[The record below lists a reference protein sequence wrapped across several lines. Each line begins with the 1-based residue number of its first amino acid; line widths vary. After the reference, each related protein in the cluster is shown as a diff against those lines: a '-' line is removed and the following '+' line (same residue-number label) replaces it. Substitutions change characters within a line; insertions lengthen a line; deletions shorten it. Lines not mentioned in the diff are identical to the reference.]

1 MAEHKYIGLQ
11 GILSAL
17 GGAKRRRGEWY
28 DCTCPAHQDNQP
40 SLSVTEGDKKIILKC
55 HAGCDESDICRA
67 LGINRSELYREP
79 WDGSGNRTSR
89 PAPRATAKPAPVQKQ
104 GHSKKDEPC
113 DSYEKAY
120 SKLGKIQAIYQ
131 YVDENGTLL
140 YESVRILQPN
150 GEKTFRQNRPVDPA
164 NGSRPF
170 YTNVPLELR
179 ERTIYR
185 MPNVLAAI
193 REGRTVY
200 VVEGEK
206 DVHTMEKMGY
216 CATTNSGGANSWKK
230 GHSERLKGADVVVIP
245 DNDESGRE
253 HAKKIVEYTT
263 NLARS
268 LRVVHLKDAYPELKE
283 KGDIT
288 DLVEAVGMDKARQ
301 MLEALVAS
309 AEPIEVD
316 LYEVACAAY
325 NRIPGYGVRN
335 GCICQCGD
343 ESDRVLGT
351 FVALPVRE
359 LTRDDGVDVTKRL
372 EVAGWAANGRRLQ
385 DLYVD
390 LDKFAAMNWPLAGWG
405 LTANIMPGNTVK
417 DKLRSVIISAGAMA
431 ATQRTIYTHTGWRR
445 INGQWAYLYHGGCI
459 GAENV
464 EVETEGGLQR
474 YSLADVPEDLSPID
488 AAQASINLTVVVGYD
503 IAVPLLGLMYLAP
516 LREFL
521 ERAGHQPNFVMMLK
535 GGTSTHK
542 TTTATLFLSHFG
554 DFNADDGKP
563 ATFEDTANAI
573 RRLAF
578 QLKDMPLLI
587 DDFHPNTN
595 LQDRKKAESVMQSLT
610 RTFGDKA
617 VRNRMNANRTLS
629 SQNPARALG
638 LVTGEELPD
647 TGESSIGRMY
657 VIDIHKGDVPFTP
670 EFTQLQHK
678 ARDGWLRAA
687 MKGYIEW
694 LIPQIDT
701 LTRRYRDMFEQYRDK
716 AISMLADSGTN
727 DRAAP
732 VAAQLMI
739 GLTTMMEYFGAIGAV
754 SEELGASLIEDYWG
768 VVTGNARR
776 QAQATME
783 ERPLQMYMT
792 AITEMLESKAVTVLD
807 LVADAGKDLTKVR
820 NVVGYCDD
828 TNYYFLP
835 GTIYKSVVQ
844 YYDDQNRVFSSN
856 QVEIQRM
863 LREAGIVTLVGKDGK
878 TAKVKRINGK
888 NVRLLWI
895 PRWHFDGDAPKQEEM
910 EEISTE
916 GLPEGFE

>member
-11 GILSAL
+11 GILDLL
-17 GGAKRRRGEWY
+17 GGAKQRRGDEY
-28 DCTCPAHQDNQP
+28 ICTCPAHADKKP
-40 SLSVTEGDKKIILKC
+40 SLWVKEGDKGILMTC
-55 HAGCDESDICRA
+55 RAGCTTEAICQA
-67 LGINRSELYREP
+67 IGVEMSELFS
-79 WDGSGNRTSR
+79 DSGERTQMR
-89 PAPRATAKPAPVQKQ
+89 KPAPRAAAKPKADKPQ
-104 GHSKKDEPC
+104 ETWA
-113 DSYEKAY
+113 SYEAAY
-120 SKLGKIQAIYQ
+120 GHIGKVVKVYPYTDSAGKLLFEVA
-131 YVDENGTLL
+131 
-140 YESVRILQPN
+140 RIRLAD
-150 GEKTFRQNRPVDPA
+150 GDKTFRQHRPA
-164 NGSRPF
+164 NPDKGRLPLIKS
-170 YTNVPLELR
+170 VPAELR
-179 ERTIYR
+179 VGALYR
-185 MPNVLAAI
+185 LPEVESAI
-193 REGRTVY
+193 SAGRTVY

-206 DVHTMEKMGY
+206 DADTLASWGY
-216 CATTNSGGANSWKK
+216 CGTTCPGGAKSWTEA
-230 GHSERLKGADVVVIP
+230 HSARLAGADVVVIP
-245 DNDESGRE
+245 DNDEPGE
-253 HAKKIVEYTT
+253 GHGQQVVELTKGMAKSVR
-263 NLARS
+263 L
-268 LRVVHLKDAYPELKE
+268 VHLRDAYPDLKR

-288 DLVEAVGMDKARQ
+288 DLAEAVGAEQARAILDK
-301 MLEALVAS
+301 LVADTQPT
-309 AEPIEVD
+309 EQD
-316 LYEVACAAY
+316 LYQIACAAY

-417 DKLRSVIISAGAMA
+417 DKLRSVITTAGATA
-431 ATQRTIYTHTGWRR
+431 ASQRTIYTHTGWRR

-488 AAQASINLTVVVGYD
+488 AAQASINLTMVVGYD

-716 AISMLADSGTN
+716 AIGMLADSGTN

-863 LREAGIVTLVGKDGK
+863 LREAGIVQQAGKDGK

-895 PRWHFDGDAPKQEEM
+895 PRWHFDGGAPKQEEM